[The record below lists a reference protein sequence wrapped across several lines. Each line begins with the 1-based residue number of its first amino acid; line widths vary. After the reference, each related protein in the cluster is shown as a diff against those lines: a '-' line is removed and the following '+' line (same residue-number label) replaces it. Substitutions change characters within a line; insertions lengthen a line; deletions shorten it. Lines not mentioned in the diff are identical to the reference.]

1 MATAKVNVSDLVH
14 GKPSG
19 DHDPVS
25 EVIHGWEKREK
36 ANWLRNGERH
46 KEDRKPLPSEIDQNF
61 RYGMSTRDLDV
72 KADPLHRSNAIIEN
86 RIASQERKLLREEA
100 KKQLGEAKP
109 RRKPTEVRPT
119 AASIGH
125 AKQIPEETFSQQPF
139 KMKRFARIEHGVV
152 DCGCHK
158 SVSIE

>member
-1 MATAKVNVSDLVH
+1 MAAANASVKDLVH

-36 ANWLRNGERH
+36 ATWLRNGERH
-46 KEDRKPLPSEIDQNF
+46 QKDRKPLPSEIDENF
-61 RYGMSTRDLDV
+61 RYGMSTRDLDA
-72 KADPLHRSNAIIEN
+72 KADPLHRSNAIIAD

-100 KKQLGEAKP
+100 KKQLTKAKP
-109 RRKPTEVRPT
+109 PQKPTR
-119 AASIGH
+119 SIGH
-125 AKQIPEETFSQQPF
+125 AKQVSEETFTQQPF

-158 SVSIE
+158 RA